1 MDKRLSD
8 LINWLNEREERERI
22 AILVGSCII
31 ISMLWYLFL
40 EKPLILSRLRIH
52 HQIESLQKQT
62 LFFRNEANGIL
73 IHTGALK
80 QQEKTNVQ
88 ENAEFQTLNIHF
100 ASPEGNNELVKA
112 ILAPL
117 HSVKIMDLKSII
129 AAVPA
134 PAPAKPDATPKP
146 AAAPSKD
153 GYQVIF
159 ESDFMNTL
167 AYLKALEKLPWC
179 LSWDSLE
186 YTVETYP
193 TASVAVTLHLVSD

>member
-112 ILAPL
+112 ILAP
-117 HSVKIMDLKSII
+117 
-129 AAVPA
+129 
-134 PAPAKPDATPKP
+134 APAKPDATPKP

-186 YTVETYP
+186 YSVMTYP
-193 TASVAVTLHLVSD
+193 TASVAVTLHIVSA